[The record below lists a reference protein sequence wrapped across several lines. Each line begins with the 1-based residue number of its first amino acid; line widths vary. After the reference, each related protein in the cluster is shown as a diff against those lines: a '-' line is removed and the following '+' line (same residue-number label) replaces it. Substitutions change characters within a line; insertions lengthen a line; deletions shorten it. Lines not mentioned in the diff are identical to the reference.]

1 MEIRPIGTS
10 SAPQPHV
17 AEKTAAPVAARP
29 AAAPVP
35 DAGPD
40 AATPAAGSAQLAQ
53 AVGHLNQTM
62 KTRDSGLEFSIDE
75 DSQRTVIKVVDQKTK
90 ELIRQMPSAEALEIA
105 KALDRMQGLLI
116 NQKA

>member
-1 MEIRPIGTS
+1 MEIRPIGNS

-17 AEKTAAPVAARP
+17 AEKAAAPVAARP